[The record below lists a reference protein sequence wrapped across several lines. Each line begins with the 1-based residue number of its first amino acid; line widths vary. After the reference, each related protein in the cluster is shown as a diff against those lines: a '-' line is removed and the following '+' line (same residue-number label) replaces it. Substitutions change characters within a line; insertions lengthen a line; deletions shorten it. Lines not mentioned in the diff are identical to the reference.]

1 MFPSFLAYLN
11 FFSYYRCL
19 DQPINFNALNTKE
32 FIRALAEKLDV
43 SQTEAAGLLQHT
55 TRAIRETVAED
66 KKLTLLH
73 LGSMQVKKSASRSAY
88 LPALNK
94 KALVPPRRVV
104 QFHPAE
110 SLKDKIKNTS
120 KR

>member
-1 MFPSFLAYLN
+1 
-11 FFSYYRCL
+11 
-19 DQPINFNALNTKE
+19 LNTKE
-32 FIRALAEKLDV
+32 FIRTLAEKLDV
-43 SQTEAAGLLQHT
+43 SQTEAANLLQHA
-55 TRAIRETVAED
+55 TRVIRETVSED

-73 LGSMQVKKSASRSAY
+73 LGSMQVKKTASRSAY

-94 KALVPPRRVV
+94 KALVPPRRTI

-110 SLKDKIKNTS
+110 SLKDKLKNTT

>member
-1 MFPSFLAYLN
+1 M
-11 FFSYYRCL
+11 
-19 DQPINFNALNTKE
+19 NTKE

-43 SQTEAAGLLQHT
+43 SQTEAANLLQQT
-55 TRAIRETVAED
+55 SRAIREAVSED

-73 LGSMQVKKSASRSAY
+73 LGSLQVKKSASRSAY
-88 LPALNK
+88 LPAINK
-94 KALVPPRRVV
+94 KALVPPRRAV

-110 SLKDKIKNTS
+110 SLKDKLKNTT